1 MGEDDGLDQEIE
13 AKVVR
18 IDKRYIRLSEL
29 GKALGG
35 KKGISV
41 WDNLRCLLIIELGS
55 RVCSLGEK
63 LEL

>member
-13 AKVVR
+13 AKVVRR

-55 RVCSLGEK
+55 
-63 LEL
+63 

>member
-55 RVCSLGEK
+55 
-63 LEL
+63 